1 MDLYHH
7 RMHHHYRDHPTT
19 AETALGVLLLLLGI
33 VFVVSLP
40 ELRRYL
46 RIRSM

>member
-1 MDLYHH
+1 MHLYHH
-7 RMHHHYRDHPTT
+7 RNYHHDHPTT
-19 AETALGVLLLLLGI
+19 ADTTLGVLLLLIG
-33 VFVVSLP
+33 VVLIMSFP